1 MMKRLNEER
10 RERPCIQSWKYLVGF
25 LLMFAFVTGLAAQEK
40 EKKVTMKC
48 VNEKLTDALK
58 RVEKQSSYKIV
69 FSYNELHSIR
79 VNASIQ
85 ELTAPEAVKKLIAG
99 QPVKSSVDGRY
110 IHVFL
115 KKDKKEALEK
125 GLLRGQVV
133 DENDEPL
140 PGVSVRVKN
149 GRSTGTLTDL
159 NGCFSIPVK
168 EGQSAMLTFSFI
180 GKKTVEKMVNDGW
193 GVQVKL
199 EEMVNAVDEVVVT
212 GYQVMDKRL
221 MASATSTVKMDDI
234 KIPTINSVDK
244 MLQGTIPG
252 LMVQNSSG
260 SPNATPRI
268 RMRGSSTIYGNASPL
283 WVVDGIVY
291 EDPID
296 LSNDELNNV
305 LMGSDM
311 LDQVNQNAT
320 RSLLGNAIAGVN
332 PNDIESITFLKDAS
346 ATAIYGT
353 RAANGVIVLTTKKGK
368 IGKPAISFS
377 ASLGF
382 TGRPRYSQYNLMN
395 SKERV
400 GISREVA
407 EKGYLYD
414 YMPYATGFEGALF
427 DFYNMKI
434 TKSEFDEQ
442 VAKYETMNTDWF
454 KLLCRNAFN
463 QDYSASISGGNEKVN
478 YYTSIG
484 YNNSKGTTKGDN
496 STSYSLTSNISA
508 YLTKKV
514 RAYTRLSFS
523 EQKSDG
529 FYTTNPYT
537 YALQTT
543 RAIGPDEY
551 YTTQINTIDG
561 LSNNY
566 LLTYNIFNELAHTG
580 NEAKS
585 RNFSG
590 NVGIDVKIWK
600 GLTLQTLFGLRYV
613 NSTNYQ
619 WADERSY
626 YIAGIRG
633 YDYGTV
639 IPNGEEEKKSKLPHG
654 GILNY
659 NSVNNVGYTARAQ
672 LSYATTFGE
681 MQQHAINGMIGYEA
695 TSNQYDGFN
704 DVEYGYYPDRGMAV
718 SYEYDKESA
727 GSSVLNN
734 SSLEKHTVSRK
745 NTKNN
750 AVSAYATLVYAL
762 KNRYIFNANLRGDA
776 SNRFGQYT
784 NHKFL
789 PVWSLAARWKINDE
803 SWFRDWKALD
813 DFSIRFS
820 YGQQGNIPTSVGPNL
835 VAQYMAL
842 AVNRFSGNYQLGIK
856 RLPYPDLRWEK
867 TVTTNYGLD
876 FSLLNGRISGT
887 VDYYVRKGKD
897 LIFSLPVASEY
908 GTTQT
913 FRNGASMKNYG
924 IEVGLTFIPVQ
935 TRDFTWTLT
944 PIYSK
949 NTNNIS
955 NTTKQDYTYLD
966 YLAGNAFEN
975 GKPVNALYA
984 WEFKGLDHE
993 TGRAM
998 FEHCSTNES
1007 EVEKSNDPKSYLKY
1021 CGSTDPKFNGGLS
1034 TSLRYKNF
1042 ILNAQFAYAFGHV
1055 KRLNFL
1061 FSGTMKMPTPQT
1073 NLTTDF
1079 LHCWREPGDEEHTD
1093 IPGIAFGEAQNY
1105 YVYTPIANATQQNT
1119 YDMYN
1124 YSDVRVVKADFFR
1137 CRNLMLTYTLPDKWL
1152 QPLNIAGM
1160 SCSFNV
1166 TNLFTLCSSRFNGQD
1181 PEVAS
1186 TGSVAL
1192 PITRTYSF
1200 SVSLNF

>member
-1 MMKRLNEER
+1 MRRLNEEL
-10 RERPCIQSWKYLVGF
+10 RERSGVRYWKYLVCF
-25 LLMFAFVTGLAAQEK
+25 LIMCALVTGLAAQEK
-40 EKKVTMKC
+40 EKRVTMKC

-58 RVEKQSSYKIV
+58 KIEKQSSYKIV
-69 FSYNELHSIR
+69 FSYNELHAIR
-79 VNASIQ
+79 VNATI
-85 ELTAPEAVKKLIAG
+85 EGLTAPEAVKKLIAG
-99 QPVKSSVDGRY
+99 QPINSSVDGRY

-115 KKDKKEALEK
+115 KKDYSQK
-125 GLLRGQVV
+125 GFLNGQVV

-199 EEMVNAVDEVVVT
+199 EELVNAVDEVVVT

-221 MASATSTVKMDDI
+221 MASSTSMVKMDDI
-234 KIPTINSVDK
+234 KIPTLNTVDK
-244 MLQGTIPG
+244 MLQGTVPG

-291 EDPID
+291 EDPVD

-305 LMGSDM
+305 LQGTGADM
-311 LDQVNQNAT
+311 LEQVNLNAT

-368 IGKPAISFS
+368 IGKPSISFS

-400 GISREVA
+400 GISKEVA

-414 YMPYATGFEGALF
+414 YIPYATGFEGALF

-434 TKSEFDEQ
+434 TKSEFDAQ

-454 KLLCRNAFN
+454 KLLCQNAFN
-463 QDYSASISGGNEKVN
+463 QDYSASISGGNETIN

-508 YLTKKV
+508 RLTKKV

-523 EQKSDG
+523 EQSSDG
-529 FYTTNPYT
+529 FYTTNPYS
-537 YALQTT
+537 YALETT
-543 RAIGPDEY
+543 RAIASDEY
-551 YTTQINTIDG
+551 YTTKNNTIDG

-566 LLTYNIFNELAHTG
+566 PLTYNIFNELAHTG

-590 NVGIDVKIWK
+590 NVGIDIDILK
-600 GLTLQTLFGLRYV
+600 GLKLQTLFGMRYV

-626 YIAGIRG
+626 YIASIRG
-633 YDYGTV
+633 YDYGAV
-639 IPNGEEEKKSKLPHG
+639 APNSEEEKKSVLPHG

-659 NSVNNVGYTARAQ
+659 SSTNNVSYTARAQ
-672 LSYATTFGE
+672 FSYATLLGA
-681 MQQHAINGMIGYEA
+681 MQQHAINAMIGYEA
-695 TSNQYDGFN
+695 NSNQYDGLS
-704 DVEYGYYPDRGMAV
+704 DVEYGYYPDRGMAI

-727 GSSVLNN
+727 GSGVLNN
-734 SSLEKHTVSRK
+734 SSLDKHNVSRK
-745 NTKNN
+745 NSKSNT
-750 AVSAYATLVYAL
+750 VSAYATFVYAL

-789 PVWSLAARWKINDE
+789 PVWSMAARWKVNDE
-803 SWFRDWKALD
+803 AWFRGWKALD

-867 TVTTNYGLD
+867 TISTNYGLD

-924 IEVGLTFIPVQ
+924 IEVGLTFIPIK

-949 NTNNIS
+949 N
-955 NTTKQDYTYLD
+955 K
-966 YLAGNAFEN
+966 
-975 GKPVNALYA
+975 
-984 WEFKGLDHE
+984 
-993 TGRAM
+993 
-998 FEHCSTNES
+998 
-1007 EVEKSNDPKSYLKY
+1007 
-1021 CGSTDPKFNGGLS
+1021 
-1034 TSLRYKNF
+1034 
-1042 ILNAQFAYAFGHV
+1042 
-1055 KRLNFL
+1055 
-1061 FSGTMKMPTPQT
+1061 
-1073 NLTTDF
+1073 
-1079 LHCWREPGDEEHTD
+1079 
-1093 IPGIAFGEAQNY
+1093 
-1105 YVYTPIANATQQNT
+1105 
-1119 YDMYN
+1119 
-1124 YSDVRVVKADFFR
+1124 
-1137 CRNLMLTYTLPDKWL
+1137 
-1152 QPLNIAGM
+1152 
-1160 SCSFNV
+1160 
-1166 TNLFTLCSSRFNGQD
+1166 
-1181 PEVAS
+1181 
-1186 TGSVAL
+1186 
-1192 PITRTYSF
+1192 
-1200 SVSLNF
+1200 

>member
-1 MMKRLNEER
+1 MRRLNEEL
-10 RERPCIQSWKYLVGF
+10 RERSGVRYWKYLVCF
-25 LLMFAFVTGLAAQEK
+25 LIMCVLVTGLAAQEK
-40 EKKVTMKC
+40 EKRVTMKC

-58 RVEKQSSYKIV
+58 KIEKQSSYKIV
-69 FSYNELHSIR
+69 FSYNELHAIR
-79 VNASIQ
+79 VNATI
-85 ELTAPEAVKKLIAG
+85 EGLTAPEAVKKLIAG
-99 QPVKSSVDGRY
+99 QPINSSVDGRY

-115 KKDKKEALEK
+115 KKDYSQK
-125 GLLRGQVV
+125 GFLNGQVV

-199 EEMVNAVDEVVVT
+199 EELVNAVDEVVVT

-221 MASATSTVKMDDI
+221 MASSTSMVKMDDI
-234 KIPTINSVDK
+234 KIPTLNTVDK
-244 MLQGTIPG
+244 MLQGTVPG

-291 EDPID
+291 EDPVD

-305 LMGSDM
+305 LQGTGADM
-311 LDQVNQNAT
+311 LEQVNLNAT

-368 IGKPAISFS
+368 IGKPSINFS

-400 GISREVA
+400 GISKEVA

-414 YMPYATGFEGALF
+414 YIPYATGFEGALF

-434 TKSEFDEQ
+434 TKSEFDAQ

-454 KLLCRNAFN
+454 KLLCQNAFN
-463 QDYSASISGGNEKVN
+463 QDYSASISGGNETVN

-508 YLTKKV
+508 RLTKKV

-523 EQKSDG
+523 EQSSDG
-529 FYTTNPYT
+529 FYTTNPYS
-537 YALQTT
+537 YALETT
-543 RAIGPDEY
+543 RAIASDEY
-551 YTTQINTIDG
+551 YTTKNNTIDG

-566 LLTYNIFNELAHTG
+566 PLTYNIFNELAHTG

-590 NVGIDVKIWK
+590 NVGIDIDILK
-600 GLTLQTLFGLRYV
+600 GLKLQTLFGMRYV

-626 YIAGIRG
+626 YIASIRG

-639 IPNGEEEKKSKLPHG
+639 APNSEEEKKSVLPHG

-659 NSVNNVGYTARAQ
+659 SSTNNVSYTARAQ
-672 LSYATTFGE
+672 FSYATLLGA
-681 MQQHAINGMIGYEA
+681 MQQHAINAMIGYEA
-695 TSNQYDGFN
+695 NSNQYDGLS
-704 DVEYGYYPDRGMAV
+704 DVEYGYYPDRGMAI

-727 GSSVLNN
+727 GSGVLNN
-734 SSLEKHTVSRK
+734 SSLDKHNVSRK
-745 NTKNN
+745 NSKSNT
-750 AVSAYATLVYAL
+750 VSAYATFVYAL

-789 PVWSLAARWKINDE
+789 PVWSMAARWKVNDE
-803 SWFRDWKALD
+803 AWFRGWKALD

-842 AVNRFSGNYQLGIK
+842 AVNRFSGNY
-856 RLPYPDLRWEK
+856 
-867 TVTTNYGLD
+867 
-876 FSLLNGRISGT
+876 
-887 VDYYVRKGKD
+887 
-897 LIFSLPVASEY
+897 
-908 GTTQT
+908 
-913 FRNGASMKNYG
+913 
-924 IEVGLTFIPVQ
+924 
-935 TRDFTWTLT
+935 
-944 PIYSK
+944 
-949 NTNNIS
+949 
-955 NTTKQDYTYLD
+955 
-966 YLAGNAFEN
+966 
-975 GKPVNALYA
+975 
-984 WEFKGLDHE
+984 
-993 TGRAM
+993 
-998 FEHCSTNES
+998 
-1007 EVEKSNDPKSYLKY
+1007 
-1021 CGSTDPKFNGGLS
+1021 
-1034 TSLRYKNF
+1034 
-1042 ILNAQFAYAFGHV
+1042 
-1055 KRLNFL
+1055 
-1061 FSGTMKMPTPQT
+1061 
-1073 NLTTDF
+1073 
-1079 LHCWREPGDEEHTD
+1079 
-1093 IPGIAFGEAQNY
+1093 
-1105 YVYTPIANATQQNT
+1105 
-1119 YDMYN
+1119 
-1124 YSDVRVVKADFFR
+1124 
-1137 CRNLMLTYTLPDKWL
+1137 
-1152 QPLNIAGM
+1152 
-1160 SCSFNV
+1160 
-1166 TNLFTLCSSRFNGQD
+1166 
-1181 PEVAS
+1181 
-1186 TGSVAL
+1186 
-1192 PITRTYSF
+1192 
-1200 SVSLNF
+1200 

>member
-1 MMKRLNEER
+1 MRRLNEEL
-10 RERPCIQSWKYLVGF
+10 RERSGGRYWKYLVCF
-25 LLMFAFVTGLAAQEK
+25 LIMCALVTGLAAQEK
-40 EKKVTMKC
+40 EKRVTMKC

-58 RVEKQSSYKIV
+58 KIEKQSSYKIV
-69 FSYNELHSIR
+69 FSYNELHAIR
-79 VNASIQ
+79 VNATI
-85 ELTAPEAVKKLIAG
+85 EGLTAPEAVKKLIAG
-99 QPVKSSVDGRY
+99 QPINSSVDGRY

-115 KKDKKEALEK
+115 KKDYSQK
-125 GLLRGQVV
+125 GFLNGQVV

-199 EEMVNAVDEVVVT
+199 EELVNAVDEVVVT

-221 MASATSTVKMDDI
+221 MASSTSMVKMDDI
-234 KIPTINSVDK
+234 KIPTLNTVDK
-244 MLQGTIPG
+244 MLQGTVPG

-291 EDPID
+291 EDPVD

-305 LMGSDM
+305 LQGTGADM
-311 LDQVNQNAT
+311 LEQVNLNAT

-368 IGKPAISFS
+368 IGKPSISFS

-400 GISREVA
+400 GISKEVA

-414 YMPYATGFEGALF
+414 YIPYATGFEGALF

-434 TKSEFDEQ
+434 TKSEFDAQ

-454 KLLCRNAFN
+454 KLLCQNAFN
-463 QDYSASISGGNEKVN
+463 QDYSASISGGNETVN

-508 YLTKKV
+508 RLTKKV

-523 EQKSDG
+523 EQSSDG
-529 FYTTNPYT
+529 FYTTNPYS
-537 YALQTT
+537 YALETT
-543 RAIGPDEY
+543 RAIASDEY
-551 YTTQINTIDG
+551 YTTKNNTIDG

-566 LLTYNIFNELAHTG
+566 PLTYNIFNELAHTG

-590 NVGIDVKIWK
+590 NVGIDIDILK
-600 GLTLQTLFGLRYV
+600 GLKLQTLFGMRYV

-626 YIAGIRG
+626 YIASIRG

-639 IPNGEEEKKSKLPHG
+639 APNSEEEKKSVLPHG

-659 NSVNNVGYTARAQ
+659 SSTNNVSYTARAQ
-672 LSYATTFGE
+672 FSYATLLGA
-681 MQQHAINGMIGYEA
+681 MQQHAINAMIGYEA
-695 TSNQYDGFN
+695 NSNQYDGLS
-704 DVEYGYYPDRGMAV
+704 DVEYGYYPDRGMAI

-727 GSSVLNN
+727 GSGVLNN
-734 SSLEKHTVSRK
+734 SSLDKHNVSRK
-745 NTKNN
+745 NSKSNT
-750 AVSAYATLVYAL
+750 VSAYATFVYAL

-789 PVWSLAARWKINDE
+789 PVWSMAARWKVNDE
-803 SWFRDWKALD
+803 AWFRGWKALD

-820 YGQQGNIPTSVGPNL
+820 YGQQGNIP
-835 VAQYMAL
+835 
-842 AVNRFSGNYQLGIK
+842 
-856 RLPYPDLRWEK
+856 
-867 TVTTNYGLD
+867 
-876 FSLLNGRISGT
+876 IS
-887 VDYYVRKGKD
+887 
-897 LIFSLPVASEY
+897 
-908 GTTQT
+908 
-913 FRNGASMKNYG
+913 
-924 IEVGLTFIPVQ
+924 
-935 TRDFTWTLT
+935 
-944 PIYSK
+944 
-949 NTNNIS
+949 
-955 NTTKQDYTYLD
+955 
-966 YLAGNAFEN
+966 
-975 GKPVNALYA
+975 ALYII
-984 WEFKGLDHE
+984 K
-993 TGRAM
+993 
-998 FEHCSTNES
+998 
-1007 EVEKSNDPKSYLKY
+1007 
-1021 CGSTDPKFNGGLS
+1021 
-1034 TSLRYKNF
+1034 
-1042 ILNAQFAYAFGHV
+1042 
-1055 KRLNFL
+1055 
-1061 FSGTMKMPTPQT
+1061 
-1073 NLTTDF
+1073 
-1079 LHCWREPGDEEHTD
+1079 
-1093 IPGIAFGEAQNY
+1093 
-1105 YVYTPIANATQQNT
+1105 
-1119 YDMYN
+1119 
-1124 YSDVRVVKADFFR
+1124 
-1137 CRNLMLTYTLPDKWL
+1137 
-1152 QPLNIAGM
+1152 
-1160 SCSFNV
+1160 
-1166 TNLFTLCSSRFNGQD
+1166 
-1181 PEVAS
+1181 
-1186 TGSVAL
+1186 
-1192 PITRTYSF
+1192 
-1200 SVSLNF
+1200 

>member
-1 MMKRLNEER
+1 MRRLNEEL
-10 RERPCIQSWKYLVGF
+10 RERSGVRYWKYLVCF
-25 LLMFAFVTGLAAQEK
+25 LIMCALVTGLAAQEK
-40 EKKVTMKC
+40 EKRVTMKC

-58 RVEKQSSYKIV
+58 KIEKQSSYKIV
-69 FSYNELHSIR
+69 FSYNELHAIR
-79 VNASIQ
+79 VNATI
-85 ELTAPEAVKKLIAG
+85 EGLTAPEAVKKLIAG
-99 QPVKSSVDGRY
+99 QPINSSVDGRY

-115 KKDKKEALEK
+115 KKDYSQK
-125 GLLRGQVV
+125 GFLNGQVV

-199 EEMVNAVDEVVVT
+199 EELVNAVDEVVVT

-221 MASATSTVKMDDI
+221 MASSTSMVKMDDI
-234 KIPTINSVDK
+234 KIPTLNTVDK
-244 MLQGTIPG
+244 MLQGTVPG

-291 EDPID
+291 EDPVD

-305 LMGSDM
+305 LQGTGADM
-311 LDQVNQNAT
+311 LEQVNLNAT

-368 IGKPAISFS
+368 IGKPSISFS

-400 GISREVA
+400 GISKEVA

-414 YMPYATGFEGALF
+414 YIPYATGFEGALF

-434 TKSEFDEQ
+434 TKSEFDAQ

-454 KLLCRNAFN
+454 KLLCQNAFN
-463 QDYSASISGGNEKVN
+463 QDYSASISGGNETVN

-508 YLTKKV
+508 RLTKKV

-523 EQKSDG
+523 EQSSDG
-529 FYTTNPYT
+529 FYTTNPYS
-537 YALQTT
+537 YALETT
-543 RAIGPDEY
+543 RAIASDEY
-551 YTTQINTIDG
+551 YTTKNNTIDG

-566 LLTYNIFNELAHTG
+566 PLTYNIFNELAHTG

-590 NVGIDVKIWK
+590 NVGIDIDILK
-600 GLTLQTLFGLRYV
+600 GLKLQTLFGMRYV

-626 YIAGIRG
+626 YIASIRG

-639 IPNGEEEKKSKLPHG
+639 APNSEEEKKSVLPHG

-659 NSVNNVGYTARAQ
+659 SSTNNVSYTARAQ
-672 LSYATTFGE
+672 FSYATLLGA
-681 MQQHAINGMIGYEA
+681 MQQHAINAMIGYEA
-695 TSNQYDGFN
+695 NSNQYDGLS
-704 DVEYGYYPDRGMAV
+704 DVEYGYYPDRGMAI

-727 GSSVLNN
+727 GSGVLNN
-734 SSLEKHTVSRK
+734 SSLDKHNVSRK
-745 NTKNN
+745 NSKSNT
-750 AVSAYATLVYAL
+750 VSAYATFVYAL

-789 PVWSLAARWKINDE
+789 PVWSMAARWKVNDE
-803 SWFRDWKALD
+803 AWFREILCAL
-813 DFSIRFS
+813 SS
-820 YGQQGNIPTSVGPNL
+820 H
-835 VAQYMAL
+835 
-842 AVNRFSGNYQLGIK
+842 
-856 RLPYPDLRWEK
+856 
-867 TVTTNYGLD
+867 
-876 FSLLNGRISGT
+876 
-887 VDYYVRKGKD
+887 
-897 LIFSLPVASEY
+897 
-908 GTTQT
+908 
-913 FRNGASMKNYG
+913 
-924 IEVGLTFIPVQ
+924 
-935 TRDFTWTLT
+935 
-944 PIYSK
+944 
-949 NTNNIS
+949 
-955 NTTKQDYTYLD
+955 
-966 YLAGNAFEN
+966 NAME
-975 GKPVNALYA
+975 
-984 WEFKGLDHE
+984 
-993 TGRAM
+993 
-998 FEHCSTNES
+998 
-1007 EVEKSNDPKSYLKY
+1007 
-1021 CGSTDPKFNGGLS
+1021 
-1034 TSLRYKNF
+1034 
-1042 ILNAQFAYAFGHV
+1042 
-1055 KRLNFL
+1055 
-1061 FSGTMKMPTPQT
+1061 
-1073 NLTTDF
+1073 
-1079 LHCWREPGDEEHTD
+1079 
-1093 IPGIAFGEAQNY
+1093 
-1105 YVYTPIANATQQNT
+1105 
-1119 YDMYN
+1119 
-1124 YSDVRVVKADFFR
+1124 
-1137 CRNLMLTYTLPDKWL
+1137 
-1152 QPLNIAGM
+1152 
-1160 SCSFNV
+1160 
-1166 TNLFTLCSSRFNGQD
+1166 
-1181 PEVAS
+1181 
-1186 TGSVAL
+1186 
-1192 PITRTYSF
+1192 
-1200 SVSLNF
+1200 